1 MRAYVACVVKNGESP
16 PVPTDEEEAEFY
28 EERGIACLSEEW
40 QRWIAHIF
48 FRCLKSAGGALE
60 LDVRLVQAYCDAEEL
75 EFLDIY
81 EILSA
86 LLCEANKQSAAK
98 AYG

>member
-1 MRAYVACVVKNGESP
+1 M
-16 PVPTDEEEAEFY
+16 
-28 EERGIACLSEEW
+28 
-40 QRWIAHIF
+40 
-48 FRCLKSAGGALE
+48 LE
-60 LDVRLVQAYCDAEEL
+60 LDTRLVRAYCEAEEL